1 MRDLGPILR
10 AMLRNKT
17 GALLIAIQIAVTMTI
32 IVNAVFIIQQRI
44 ELMARASGVDE
55 ANTFYLSSVGFADD
69 FNAKTTVLED
79 LAALR
84 SLPGVV
90 DAIQTNAVP
99 MSGSGWSMGLQTE
112 PGEEFDGTGVAV
124 YMIDDHG
131 LNTLDLELVAGRNF
145 TPQDILWREPAARN
159 WPDIVIVTQAVA
171 EALFPDTPVADVVGK
186 TVYINDDESINIV
199 GIVDKLQ
206 APWVGW
212 GAVERAML
220 SPERTLFNS
229 AQYLIRTQPG
239 QRDIL
244 MPQIEEMLASSN
256 KGRIINNL
264 NTIEDT
270 RERSYRR
277 HSAMITILITVMVTL
292 TLVTAAGIVGL
303 SSFTVNK
310 RRKQIGTR
318 RALGAT
324 RGDILRYFMLEN
336 LLISSVGITLGL
348 ILTIG
353 LNMVLV
359 NRFEMERLDW
369 FYLPLGMAALWL
381 LGQLAVLG
389 PASRAAAI
397 PPAVATRTV

>member
-17 GALLIAIQIAVTMTI
+17 GAILIAIQIAVTMTI
-32 IVNAVFIIQQRI
+32 IVNAVFIIQQRN
-44 ELMARASGVDE
+44 ELMARESGLDE
-55 ANTFYLSSVGFADD
+55 ANSFYLTSVGFADD
-69 FNAKTTVLED
+69 YNPQNTTQED
-79 LAALR
+79 LLALR
-84 SLPGVV
+84 ALPGVV

-99 MSGSGWSMGLQTE
+99 MSGSGWSMGLQTQ

-124 YMIDDHG
+124 YMVDEHG
-131 LNTLDLELVAGRNF
+131 LNTLDVELIAGRNF
-145 TPQDILWREPAARN
+145 NQQEIRWREPAART
-159 WPDIVIVTQAVA
+159 WPDVIIITRDMA
-171 EALFPDTPVADVVGK
+171 EALFPESAIEEVVGK
-186 TVYINDDESINIV
+186 TVYINDDQPINII
-199 GIVDKLQ
+199 GIIDKLQ

-212 GAVERAML
+212 GSVERAML
-220 SPERTLFNS
+220 SPEQTLFNS
-229 AQYLIRTQPG
+229 ANYLIRTKPG
-239 QRDIL
+239 QRNSL
-244 MPQIEEMLASSN
+244 MPQIEEMLANSN
-256 KGRIINNL
+256 KGRIIRDL
-264 NTIEDT
+264 TTIEDT

-277 HSAMITILITVMVTL
+277 HSAMIKILLIVVLTL

-324 RGDILRYFMLEN
+324 KGDILRYFMLEN
-336 LLISSVGITLGL
+336 LLISSMGIALGL
-348 ILTIG
+348 ALTLG

-359 NRFEMERLDW
+359 NNFEMQRLDW
-369 FYLPLGMAALWL
+369 YYLPFGMAVLWL

-397 PPAVATRTV
+397 PPAVATRSV

>member
-17 GALLIAIQIAVTMTI
+17 GAILIAIQIAVTMTI
-32 IVNAVFIIQQRI
+32 IVNAVFIIQQRN
-44 ELMARASGVDE
+44 EMMARESGLDE

-69 FNAKTTVLED
+69 FNPQNTTQED
-79 LAALR
+79 LLALR
-84 SLPGVV
+84 ALPGVV
-90 DAIQTNAVP
+90 DAIQTNAIP
-99 MSGSGWSMGLQTE
+99 MSGSGWSMGLQTQ

-124 YMIDDHG
+124 YMVDEQG
-131 LNTLDLELVAGRNF
+131 LNAMDVELIAGRNF
-145 TPQDILWREPAARN
+145 NQQDIRWREPAARE
-159 WPDIVIVTQAVA
+159 WPDVIIITRDMAS
-171 EALFPDTPVADVVGK
+171 ALFPESAIEEVVGK
-186 TVYINDDESINIV
+186 TVYINDDEPINII
-199 GIVDKLQ
+199 GIIDKLQ

-212 GAVERAML
+212 GNVERAML
-220 SPERTLFNS
+220 SPERTTFNS
-229 AQYLIRTQPG
+229 ANYLIRTEPG
-239 QRDIL
+239 QRDML
-244 MPQIEEMLASSN
+244 MPKIEEMLANSN
-256 KGRIINNL
+256 KGRIIRDL
-264 NTIEDT
+264 TTIEDI
-270 RERSYRR
+270 RERSYHR
-277 HSAMITILITVMVTL
+277 HSAMIKILLIVVLTL

-336 LLISSVGITLGL
+336 LLISSIGIAMGLLLTL
-348 ILTIG
+348 G

-359 NRFEMERLDW
+359 NNFEMQRLDW
-369 FYLPLGMAALWL
+369 YYLPFGMVALWL

-397 PPAVATRTV
+397 PPAVATRSV